1 MPHIYLAMAQSR
13 KSISRFLLEIFSIF
27 LGVTIAFFADHW
39 NEQRKE
45 RVIEE
50 KTLKEI
56 TVELKEDLIDLRLN
70 MTGHTRGIKAIDMF
84 VKYSHNEPVDYD
96 SLGLFYPRLYSEYLS
111 ITNTTA
117 YETLRSRGIQI
128 ISNDELRGDIVNLY
142 DFAYEIIEK
151 LEEGYEP
158 TQFHRNYFDDIS
170 DYFKVYMK
178 VENDQVRFIKA
189 HQGTPDAKTLLIFKE
204 IKFWRNFI
212 LSSYADT
219 EKKILQLIED
229 IDTELEQ

>member
-1 MPHIYLAMAQSR
+1 MAQSR
-13 KSISRFLLEIFSIF
+13 KSLSRFLLEIFSIF

-45 RVIEE
+45 RVIEQ

-56 TVELKEDLIDLRLN
+56 SVELKEDIVDIRGNMRGHKLGINAIDL
-70 MTGHTRGIKAIDMF
+70 F
-84 VKYSHNEPVDYD
+84 VKYSHNESVNHD
-96 SLGLFYPRLYSEYLS
+96 SLGIFYQRLYSEYLS

-128 ISNDELRGDIVNLY
+128 ISNDTLRADIVTLY
-142 DFAYEIIEK
+142 DFSYEIIQK
-151 LEEGYEP
+151 LEEGYYP

-170 DYFKVYMK
+170 DYFKEYME
-178 VENDQVRFIKA
+178 VEDDQIRFIKA
-189 HQGTPDAKTLLIFKE
+189 HRGKPDAKMMLILKE

-212 LSSYADT
+212 LTSYVDT